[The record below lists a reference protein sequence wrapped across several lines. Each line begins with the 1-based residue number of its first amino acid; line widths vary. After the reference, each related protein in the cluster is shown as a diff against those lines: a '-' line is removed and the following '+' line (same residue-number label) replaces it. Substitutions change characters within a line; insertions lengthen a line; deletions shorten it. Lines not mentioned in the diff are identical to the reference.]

1 MIKVLYIEDDAN
13 LAFLV
18 IDQLEQ
24 KGSYEI
30 DHFSD
35 GNAIITIAKSKAYD
49 ILLLDINLQN
59 GKNGFELFELMQD
72 NFIKIPTLFLTARG
86 LKDDRVLGLRLGAA
100 DYLVKP
106 FSIEELHLRIANILN
121 RNNQAIAKWV
131 QIGEYVLDIENQEL
145 KHHTTSTRLTLKET
159 QLLTMLALQLNTI
172 IKREAILMK
181 IWGDDDYFLG
191 RSLDVFITKLRKY
204 LSSDPKIKLRNIHGV
219 GFLLEVNG

>member
-1 MIKVLYIEDDAN
+1 
-13 LAFLV
+13 
-18 IDQLEQ
+18 
-24 KGSYEI
+24 
-30 DHFSD
+30 
-35 GNAIITIAKSKAYD
+35 
-49 ILLLDINLQN
+49 
-59 GKNGFELFELMQD
+59 
-72 NFIKIPTLFLTARG
+72 
-86 LKDDRVLGLRLGAA
+86 
-100 DYLVKP
+100 
-106 FSIEELHLRIANILN
+106 
-121 RNNQAIAKWV
+121 
-131 QIGEYVLDIENQEL
+131 VLDIENQEL